1 MVKKSIELFTEL
13 TEDDEK
19 YKKFYESFSKSI
31 KLGIHEDGA
40 NRAKL
45 SKLLRYHTT
54 KSGDE
59 ITSLDDY
66 VGRMKE
72 NQPGIYYVTGESR
85 KSVESS
91 PFLEKLKKKG
101 YEVIFMTDPMDEY
114 CVQQMKEFEG
124 KKLICTTK
132 EGLKIDETEDE
143 KKELEDAKKS
153 NEKLCKLIKE
163 VLENNIEKVVVSN
176 RLSDSPCVFVTGEY
190 GWSANMERIM
200 KAQALRS
207 SQSGFMASKKL
218 WKLIRRTQLYLL
230 LERRLIQIVLIRRLK
245 T

>member
-1 MVKKSIELFTEL
+1 
-13 TEDDEK
+13 
-19 YKKFYESFSKSI
+19 
-31 KLGIHEDGA
+31 
-40 NRAKL
+40 
-45 SKLLRYHTT
+45 
-54 KSGDE
+54 
-59 ITSLDDY
+59 
-66 VGRMKE
+66 MKE

-218 WKLIRRTQLYLL
+218 WKLIHRTQLYLL